1 MTRVAAAGSVLLIA
15 ASLALAAPERKA
27 ADGPPPYLPTAVGA
41 TAVYRTTAGKLTM
54 ETTDTVKEVAR
65 TAAGGVRVTVERTSG
80 SGFRPAEEQ
89 TDVTAAGLTRVRS
102 GGRATDPPMPV
113 LKVPAKAGD
122 AWEWEAKTADGRPPH
137 KVKVKVV
144 GEEEVEVPAG
154 TFRAVR
160 VEVEEEEWG
169 RTTRSEAWYAPKVGL
184 VKRVFHRETL
194 EQVQVLQS
202 FTPGKE

>member
-1 MTRVAAAGSVLLIA
+1 MTRVAAVGSGLFVA
-15 ASLALAAPERKA
+15 ASLALAAPERKT

-41 TAVYRTTAGKLTM
+41 TAVYRTTAGKLAM
-54 ETTDTVKEVAR
+54 ETTDTVKEVAK
-65 TAAGGVRVTVERTSG
+65 TAGGVRVTVERTSG

-89 TDVTAAGLTRVRS
+89 TDVTASGLTRVRS

-122 AWEWEAKTADGRPPH
+122 AWEWEATKADGEPAQ
-137 KVKVKVV
+137 KVKVKVL

-154 TFRAVR
+154 KFRAVR
-160 VEVEEEEWG
+160 VEVEEEERG

-184 VKRVFHRETL
+184 VKRVFHRGTFD
-194 EQVQVLQS
+194 QVQVLQS
-202 FTPGKE
+202 FTPGKD